1 MNGSQSNDDLGI
13 VKYEW
18 QRDGASLAIGSIV
31 GNTDH
36 EPVLIVSFFFWNCV
50 HEISLE
56 FIHILDVNLREFH
69 PHRAYILKIC

>member
-36 EPVLIVSFFFWNCV
+36 EPVLIVS
-50 HEISLE
+50 ILE
-56 FIHILDVNLREFH
+56 FRE
-69 PHRAYILKIC
+69 